1 MAYKGTRMK
10 DQFYLLGNML
20 TSVNSIW
27 KIGKT
32 VISAVGGKLVFRKFQ
47 VYSSRTQ
54 GVKKIEAI

>member
-1 MAYKGTRMK
+1 ME

-32 VISAVGGKLVFRKFQ
+32 AISAVGGKLVFRKVK

>member
-1 MAYKGTRMK
+1 ME
-10 DQFYLLGNML
+10 DEFYLLGNML

-32 VISAVGGKLVFRKFQ
+32 AISAVGGKLVFRKVK

-54 GVKKIEAI
+54 GVK